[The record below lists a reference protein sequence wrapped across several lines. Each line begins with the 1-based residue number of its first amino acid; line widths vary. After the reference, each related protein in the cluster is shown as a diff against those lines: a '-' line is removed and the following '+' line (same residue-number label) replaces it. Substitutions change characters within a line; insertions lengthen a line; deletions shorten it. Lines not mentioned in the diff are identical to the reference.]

1 MEDTFEAR
9 CLAEDA
15 GMGLEPERTVEQ
27 VTVEIQTLHR
37 QAQQMALGY
46 AIEIGRRLVEVKAM
60 LPHGQW
66 GEYLRERL
74 GYKPSTAQNFMRIF
88 QAYGADQQSLFG
100 PVAKSQALGD
110 LSYTKALALLVLPD
124 EERESFLE
132 DHDVEAMS
140 SRELQATLKELAQ
153 AKEEAQTAE
162 QARKKAEEEIRLANE
177 RLEGMGQEV
186 QEARNQAEGYRLKL
200 AEQQKKSAAEA
211 EAAGQAL
218 EDLRRELAELRD
230 RPVEVAVEQVVDQEA
245 VQKAAEEARAAAE
258 EALKDRIRKA
268 EQAKEKAVQ
277 AKKKAEDRLN
287 ALKEEGEAALQAER
301 EGRTAAEARLAQ
313 AEKAL
318 SMASTGEIAAF
329 RVYFAQMQEQGTAM
343 WEIIHK
349 LEASGQ
355 TETAE
360 KLKNALRAV
369 VERMMQDGGVRKEN
383 DD

>member
-9 CLAEDA
+9 CLAADA

-27 VTVEIQTLHR
+27 VTLEIQTLHR

-74 GYKPSTAQNFMRIF
+74 GYKPSTAQGLMNIF
-88 QAYGADQQSLFG
+88 RAYGADQQSLFG
-100 PVAKSQALGD
+100 PVAKSQALGN

-124 EERESFLE
+124 EERERFLA
-132 DHDVEAMS
+132 DHDVAAMS
-140 SRELQATLKELAQ
+140 SRDLQAALKELAQ
-153 AKEEAQTAE
+153 AREDAQTAE
-162 QARKKAEEEIRLANE
+162 RARKKAEEEVRFANE

-186 QEARNQAEGYRLKL
+186 QEARNQAEGYRMKL

-218 EDLRRELAELRD
+218 EDLRRELTELRE
-230 RPVEVAVEQVVDQEA
+230 RPVEVAVEQVVDEA
-245 VQKAAEEARAAAE
+245 AVKKAAAEARAAAE
-258 EALKDRIRKA
+258 EALKDRIWKA

-277 AKKKAEDRLN
+277 AKRKAEDRLN

-301 EGRTAAEARLAQ
+301 EGRTAAEERLAQ

-318 SMASTGEIAAF
+318 RLASTGEIAAF
-329 RVYFAQMQEQGTAM
+329 QVHFSQMQEQGAAM
-343 WEIIHK
+343 REIIRK

-355 TETAE
+355 TENAE
-360 KLKNALRAV
+360 KLKNALRAAA
-369 VERMMQDGGVRKEN
+369 ERLLEG
-383 DD
+383 

>member
-1 MEDTFEAR
+1 MREDTFEAK
-9 CLAEDA
+9 CLAADA

-27 VTVEIQTLHR
+27 VTVEIQALHR

-74 GYKPSTAQNFMRIF
+74 GYKPSTAQGLMNIF
-88 QAYGADQQSLFG
+88 RAYGADQQSLFG
-100 PVAKSQALGD
+100 PVAKSQAIGD

-124 EERESFLE
+124 EERERFLV

-162 QARKKAEEEIRLANE
+162 QARKQAEEEIRLANE

-186 QEARNQAEGYRLKL
+186 REARNQAEGYRMKL
-200 AEQQKKSAAEA
+200 DEQQKKSAAEA
-211 EAAGQAL
+211 EAAGKAL
-218 EDLRRELAELRD
+218 EDLRRELTELRD
-230 RPVEVAVEQVVDQEA
+230 RPVEVAVEQVVDEEA
-245 VQKAAEEARAAAE
+245 VKKAAAEARAAAE
-258 EALKDRIRKA
+258 EALKERIRKA
-268 EQAKEKAVQ
+268 EQAKEKAV
-277 AKKKAEDRLN
+277 
-287 ALKEEGEAALQAER
+287 QAER

-318 SMASTGEIAAF
+318 RMASTGEIAAF
-329 RVYFAQMQEQGTAM
+329 QVHFAQMQEQGAAM
-343 WEIIHK
+343 REIIRK
-349 LEASGQ
+349 LEGSGQ
-355 TETAE
+355 TENAE
-360 KLKNALRAV
+360 KLKNALRAAA
-369 VERMMQDGGVRKEN
+369 ERLLEG
-383 DD
+383 